1 MSSCP
6 PSPPIKNT
14 IFDTLF
20 SINNEISI
28 LEPLGD
34 IVIKYEK
41 LKWQNDESEKCS
53 EFKTNYP
60 PPHVPPT
67 TLLDLAP
74 PLLLRQIATENSYN
88 VHDIIKRIEKNHNNF
103 REKFLMELARNKY
116 LKQQLNT
123 NKWFTEWITQSENYV
138 LTTNYTAKY

>member
-6 PSPPIKNT
+6 PPPPIKNT

-20 SINNEISI
+20 SINNEIPI
-28 LEPLGD
+28 LED
-34 IVIKYEK
+34 IDIKHEK
-41 LKWQNDESEKCS
+41 IKWQNNELEKCK

-74 PLLLRQIATENSYN
+74 PLLLRQIATENSYD
-88 VHDIIKRIEKNHNNF
+88 VHDIIKRIKKNQNNF
-103 REKFLMELARNKY
+103 REEFLMELAHDG
-116 LKQQLNT
+116 LLN
-123 NKWFTEWITQSENYV
+123 NSLIPINGFQNG
-138 LTTNYTAKY
+138 

>member
-6 PSPPIKNT
+6 PPPPIKNT

-20 SINNEISI
+20 SINNEIPI
-28 LEPLGD
+28 LRD
-34 IVIKYEK
+34 IVIKHEK
-41 LKWQNDESEKCS
+41 IKWQNNESEKCK

-74 PLLLRQIATENSYN
+74 PLLLRQLATENSYD
-88 VHDIIKRIEKNHNNF
+88 VYDIIKRIEKNHNNF
-103 REKFLMELARNKY
+103 REKFLMELARNRS

-123 NKWFTEWITQSENYV
+123 NKWFSEWITQSENYV

>member
-1 MSSCP
+1 MSSC
-6 PSPPIKNT
+6 SPPIKNT
-14 IFDTLF
+14 IFDRLF
-20 SINNEISI
+20 NLNNQISI

-34 IVIKYEK
+34 IVIKHE
-41 LKWQNDESEKCS
+41 KWQNNESEKCN

-74 PLLLRQIATENSYN
+74 PLLLRQIATENSYD
-88 VHDIIKRIEKNHNNF
+88 VHDIIKRIKENQNNF
-103 REKFLMELARNKY
+103 KEEFLMELARNRF

-123 NKWFTEWITQSENYV
+123 NKWFTEWIIQSENYV

>member
-1 MSSCP
+1 MSSC
-6 PSPPIKNT
+6 SPPIKNT
-14 IFDTLF
+14 IFDRLF
-20 SINNEISI
+20 NLNNQISI

-34 IVIKYEK
+34 IVIKHE
-41 LKWQNDESEKCS
+41 KWQNNESEKCN

-74 PLLLRQIATENSYN
+74 PLLLRQIATENSYD
-88 VHDIIKRIEKNHNNF
+88 VHDIIKRIKENQNNF
-103 REKFLMELARNKY
+103 KEEFLLELARNRF

-123 NKWFTEWITQSENYV
+123 NKWFTEWIIQSENYV

>member
-6 PSPPIKNT
+6 PPPPPIKNT

-20 SINNEISI
+20 SINNEIPI
-28 LEPLGD
+28 LRD
-34 IVIKYEK
+34 IDIKHEK
-41 LKWQNDESEKCS
+41 IKWQNNELEKCK

-74 PLLLRQIATENSYN
+74 PLLLRQLATENSYD
-88 VHDIIKRIEKNHNNF
+88 VYDIIKRIEKNQNNF
-103 REKFLMELARNKY
+103 REKFLMELARNRS

-123 NKWFTEWITQSENYV
+123 NKWFSEWITQSENYV